1 MNLQDLSKRA
11 HENAVNHGFW
21 SEKHSNEHYL
31 MLVVTEISEMVEAD
45 RKSIFAD
52 KEAFANRENTH
63 PDFSERFV
71 AYVKNSLED
80 ELADVTIRL
89 LDLAGALG
97 IEFDKMQ
104 PCRYYR
110 AFDRFS
116 FTENAFALCK
126 GLCKG
131 KIAVQKRIQFGLEFA
146 YNWANHLNV
155 DLDYFIDLKMKYN
168 KSRQPMHGKK
178 Y

>member
-1 MNLQDLSKRA
+1 MNLQELSKRA

-21 SEKHSNEHYL
+21 SDKHSNEHCL

-45 RKSIFAD
+45 RHNHYAP
-52 KEAFANRENTH
+52 RELLNIEL
-63 PDFSERFV
+63 PNYLLYRNQVMGSVE
-71 AYVKNSLED
+71 E
-80 ELADVTIRL
+80 ELADVAIRL
-89 LDLAGALG
+89 LDLSGALG
-97 IEFDKMQ
+97 MEFDKMQ

-126 GLCKG
+126 GLSKD
-131 KIAVQKRIQFGLEFA
+131 KIAVEKRIQFGLEYA
-146 YNWANHLNV
+146 ENWAKHLNV

-168 KSRQPMHGKK
+168 ESRQPMHGKR